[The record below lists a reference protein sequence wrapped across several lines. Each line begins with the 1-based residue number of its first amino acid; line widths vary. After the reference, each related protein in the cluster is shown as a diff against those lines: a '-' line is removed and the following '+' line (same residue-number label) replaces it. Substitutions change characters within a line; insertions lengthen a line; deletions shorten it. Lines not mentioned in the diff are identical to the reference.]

1 MRWALLLLVLTT
13 ACTSSGVDSSAPS
26 TPTST
31 SNQPAPATSSGVLVL
46 DVSRRC
52 CYTEGSFFFLRVR
65 TRAGELILER
75 SYTANELEF
84 VMRESL
90 APDRYSIVTYERPC
104 EAVCPEPGHTSAL
117 DPPTNRCRISLTVKS
132 GEKYRLRVTTGPG
145 VECPQY

>member
-13 ACTSSGVDSSAPS
+13 ACTSSGVGSNAPS
-26 TPTST
+26 TST
-31 SNQPAPATSSGVLVL
+31 RNQPAPATSSGKLVL

-65 TRAGELILER
+65 TSAGELILER

-90 APDRYSIVTYERPC
+90 APGRYSILTYERPC
-104 EAVCPEPGHTSAL
+104 EAVCPEPGQTRAL

-145 VECPQY
+145 VECPLY